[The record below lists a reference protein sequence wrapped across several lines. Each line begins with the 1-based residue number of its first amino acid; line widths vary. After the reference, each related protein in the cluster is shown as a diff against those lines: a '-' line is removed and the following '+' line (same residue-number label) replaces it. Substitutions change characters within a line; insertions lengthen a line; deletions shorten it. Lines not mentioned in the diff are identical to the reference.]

1 MSAIQTDTTETL
13 QAMNGTITQVVD
25 ITRLADRAGTQMNDT
40 RAATEALVNS
50 VRSISVTTKTQGEA
64 SQKLLSRAYD
74 LISASQRTLEEL
86 EHQRADTEKLT
97 DSASAL
103 VRTVSEFKLPA

>member
-1 MSAIQTDTTETL
+1 
-13 QAMNGTITQVVD
+13 
-25 ITRLADRAGTQMNDT
+25 
-40 RAATEALVNS
+40 VNS

-64 SQKLLSRAYD
+64 SQKLLARAYD

-86 EHQRADTEKLT
+86 EQQRGDTEKLT